1 MVYSSHRK
9 LYFAGFI
16 KTGTVN
22 AKIIACCAPFPI
34 PFAAAHDWRQIMNRY
49 NPKLSSRETFMALI
63 STLVISTTLLVTAL
77 GPVQA
82 SMIF

>member
-1 MVYSSHRK
+1 
-9 LYFAGFI
+9 
-16 KTGTVN
+16 
-22 AKIIACCAPFPI
+22 
-34 PFAAAHDWRQIMNRY
+34 MNRY